1 MNYHKYRAAI
11 YGNLATSLWFFPYIS
26 KFLHG
31 LRGVNFKDRG
41 SVFIGREVIID
52 NRCPELVFIGRD
64 VWITARTV
72 ILTHSFSSQ
81 SQKKM
86 LDRKELT
93 GPVIIEDGAFIGCGS
108 IICPN
113 VIVGENSYVAAGSVV
128 TRNVPPSV
136 LVAGNPAKIKKSLAL
151 HKYEN

>member
-1 MNYHKYRAAI
+1 MSYHKYLAAI
-11 YGNLATSLWFFPYIS
+11 CGNLATSLWFYPYLS
-26 KFLHG
+26 KLLHSI
-31 LRGVNFKDRG
+31 RGVNFKDRR
-41 SVFIGREVIID
+41 SVFIGRDVIID
-52 NRCPELVFIGRD
+52 NRYPELVFIGRD

-81 SQKKM
+81 SQKII

-113 VIVGENSYVAAGSVV
+113 VVVGENSYVAAGSVV

-136 LVAGNPAKIKKSLAL
+136 LVAGNPARIKKSLTL
-151 HKYEN
+151 NQI

>member
-11 YGNLATSLWFFPYIS
+11 YGNLATSLWFFPYLS
-26 KFLHG
+26 KFLHSI
-31 LRGVNFKDRG
+31 RGVKFKDRR

-52 NRCPELVFIGRD
+52 NRYPELVFIGRD
-64 VWITARTV
+64 VWLTARTV

-81 SQKKM
+81 SQKKI
-86 LDRKELT
+86 LDRKELI
-93 GPVIIEDGAFIGCGS
+93 GAVIIEDGAFIGCGS

-113 VIVGENSYVAAGSVV
+113 VVIGENSYVAAGSVV

-136 LVAGNPAKIKKSLAL
+136 LVAGNPAKIIKSLTL
-151 HKYEN
+151 HQHEY

>member
-1 MNYHKYRAAI
+1 MNYYKYRAAI
-11 YGNLATSLWFFPYIS
+11 YGNLATSLWFCPYLS
-26 KFLHG
+26 KLLHYI
-31 LRGVNFKDRG
+31 RGVNFKDRR

-52 NRCPELVFIGRD
+52 NRYPELVFIGRD
-64 VWITARTV
+64 VWLTARTV

-81 SQKKM
+81 SQELM
-86 LDRKELT
+86 LDRKELI
-93 GPVIIEDGAFIGCGS
+93 GSVIIEDGAFIGCGS

-136 LVAGNPAKIKKSLAL
+136 LVAGNPAKVIKSLAL
-151 HKYEN
+151 